1 MAGSM
6 FKKFIPA
13 FIPLAYELVRQV
25 RRNSSHNS
33 DIKKF
38 DKAGEQLNTIE
49 HLIVRLEKK
58 VQSNRDEI
66 RSSRIRLRIWLGI
79 NSALLIAIFVKVFF
93 F

>member
-33 DIKKF
+33 EIKKF

-49 HLIVRLEKK
+49 HLIVRLEKRFNPTVKRLK
-58 VQSNRDEI
+58 VPGFAL
-66 RSSRIRLRIWLGI
+66 RSGCGSTQPC
-79 NSALLIAIFVKVFF
+79 
-93 F
+93 